1 MWIEPNGVVK
11 ILKDVPLADDYN
23 NTIYFADRTA
33 QYNYFNSKTK
43 YTYDRIT
50 YQRVKRNY
58 MRVEINAENLYDCN
72 YLMFQNSSFGNRWF
86 YAFITKVEYVANM
99 VSSIEYELDIMQ
111 SWFYDC
117 TLKEC
122 FIDREHSVYDN
133 IYSNLIDEQLE
144 LGPYHNSSY
153 YFPSDNQ
160 GVPLFNGMTIVMGAT
175 FDYDKETRTIAESDY
190 GVNVSGGIVSGLNY
204 YLFDMTSAGLQELNY
219 FLIDATK
226 DQKAEAIVTGYLMPT
241 FFARELTGLYFSDAV
256 TTDYAHNHDYNR
268 VGSYTPKNK
277 KLLSYPYKFLHMTDF
292 HGQDADYRYEFF
304 GNNIG
309 QFEFRFCMGMT
320 PEPSLICVPKNY
332 MGNDRNYNEFFVMK
346 CFPRVGYDIDGFKMW
361 LAQNWGTLITAGVGS
376 LGGAIAGMKFPS
388 VNDVVSSGNLG
399 SDITADRISGA
410 SYNGGAGPVMLAF
423 GTMMQIAQHTQMP
436 SYAKNNPTADAQW
449 TEGLRAIGFCDMHIT
464 ANYAKRIDDF
474 FDMFGYKT
482 NEVKVPNINS
492 RPHWNYIKTVDC
504 NIVGSVPADDLKGII
519 NIFNRGITFWKNGN
533 EVGDYSL
540 DNRPV

>member
-23 NTIYFADRTA
+23 NTIYFANRTA

-86 YAFITKVEYVANM
+86 YAFITKVEYIANM
-99 VSSIEYELDIMQ
+99 VSSIEYEIDIMQ
-111 SWFYDC
+111 TWFYDC

-133 IYSNLIDEQLE
+133 IYSNLIEEQLE
-144 LGPYHNSSY
+144 LGPYHNSEY
-153 YFPSDNQ
+153 FFPSDNK
-160 GVPLFNGMTIVMGAT
+160 GVPLFNSMSIVFGCT
-175 FDYDKETRTIAESDY
+175 FVEKGGSFVEY
-190 GVNVSGGIVSGLNY
+190 GVNNSGGIVSALNY
-204 YLFDMTSAGLQELNY
+204 KLFDLTQQGI
-219 FLIDATK
+219 IDCNTWLDRVTR
-226 DQKAEAIVTGYLMPT
+226 DQKSDGIVTAYLMPT
-241 FFARELTGLYFSDAV
+241 FFAQELSG
-256 TTDYAHNHDYNR
+256 TTFTEATSTEWSGTHDYEKI
-268 VGSYTPKNK
+268 GSYTPKNK
-277 KLLSYPYKFLHMTDF
+277 KLLSYPFKFMHVTDF
-292 HGQDADYRYEFF
+292 HGQDGEYRYEFF
-304 GNNIG
+304 GGNLG
-309 QFEFRFCMGMT
+309 RYGFRFTMGMT
-320 PEPSLICVPKNY
+320 PEPSMLIVPLNY
-332 MGNDRNYNEFFVMK
+332 MGNSSNYNEFFVVK
-346 CFPRVGYDIDGFKMW
+346 CFPHVGYDIDGFKMW
-361 LAQNWGTLITAGVGS
+361 LAQNWGTLLTQGVSILTQTAS
-376 LGGAIAGMKFPS
+376 LGMSAGGELAS
-388 VNDVVSSGNLG
+388 QSNLSGQTGNVSRVSG
-399 SDITADRISGA
+399 TASPLIS
-410 SYNGGAGPVMLAF
+410 SF
-423 GTMMQIAQHTQMP
+423 GMMMQIAQHTKMP

-449 TEGLRAIGFCDMHIT
+449 VGGLRGFALCDMHIT
-464 ANYAKRIDDF
+464 VNYAKRIDDF

-492 RPHWNYIKTVDC
+492 RPHWNYIKTADC
-504 NIVGSVPADDLKGII
+504 NIVGSIPADDLKGII